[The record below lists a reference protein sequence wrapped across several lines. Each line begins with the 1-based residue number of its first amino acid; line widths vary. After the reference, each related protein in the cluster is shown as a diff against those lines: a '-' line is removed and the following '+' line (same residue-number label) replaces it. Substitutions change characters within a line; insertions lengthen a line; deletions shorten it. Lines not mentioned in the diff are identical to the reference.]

1 MEVASVA
8 TLEAQFHPCDFPPSN
23 MLKEACD
30 NPDALFGLSE
40 TALVSLIYREFPDEI
55 DRLRRAYSIRDPQGI
70 PPDSPS
76 PSRIPYQED
85 YDEVNRTLVGFL
97 VLRWIHN
104 GEYEVFVGSQPPELR
119 LTRESF
125 DWIRDYYN
133 QIITDAKTLYALITS
148 IIIND
153 LGKDPELALDHQ
165 KSTGEDISDLNHDH
179 ILLKA
184 CDSGLVPSLDRH
196 SAQEKD
202 DLLLGIEIGAFF
214 NFGQLGQAENA
225 PAALTSLLR
234 MEGRQRSFKLRFMEQ
249 LLDIAG
255 AAGHMDWTCAKKLN
269 QPIFESYRNVF
280 YACSSVIDGTLDAR
294 QGYDY
299 VLIQRAEYIHTK
311 GFRLLKV
318 ENDEYERAL
327 MRLLCMGNVTTTKSA
342 EMYESA
348 LNSLQPTTK
357 DALVYALNVDGSVDE
372 PAIQPT
378 YTPALLSMIKK
389 PTELVA
395 VLDYL
400 SRVMSV
406 KARVNSSAVIVER
419 SVLGV
424 LKRHIE
430 SDGFR
435 ENPSILED
443 VDVPDD
449 VVALTVQ

>member
-1 MEVASVA
+1 MKHPQ
-8 TLEAQFHPCDFPPSN
+8 TLR
-23 MLKEACD
+23 EACD
-30 NPDALFGLSE
+30 NPDALFALSE
-40 TALVSLIYREFPDEI
+40 RSLVSLIYQEFPDEI
-55 DRLRRAYSIRDPQGI
+55 DRLRRAYSICDPQGN
-70 PPDSPS
+70 PPETPS
-76 PSRIPYQED
+76 PSRIIYEED

-97 VLRWIHN
+97 ALRWIH
-104 GEYEVFVGSQPPELR
+104 GAEYDVFVGSQPPELR

-125 DWIRDYYN
+125 DWIRDYSN
-133 QIITDAKTLYALITS
+133 QVIVDADTLYALITS

-165 KSTGEDISDLNHDH
+165 RTTGEDISDLNHDY

-184 CDSGLVPSLDRH
+184 CGSGLVPCLERH
-196 SAQEKD
+196 SAEKKD
-202 DLLLGIEIGAFF
+202 DLLLGIDIGAFF

-234 MEGRQRSFKLRFMEQ
+234 MEGRERSFQLRFMEQ

-280 YACSSVIDGTLDAR
+280 HACHGVISGTLDAR
-294 QGYDY
+294 QGYDH
-299 VLIQRAEYIHTK
+299 VLIRRAEYIHKK

-318 ENDEYERAL
+318 ESDQYERAL
-327 MRLLCMGNVTTTKSA
+327 MRLLCMGNVTTKKTA

-348 LNSLQPTTK
+348 VNSLQQATK

-378 YTPALLSMIKK
+378 YAPALLSLIKK
-389 PTELVA
+389 QTELAA
-395 VLDYL
+395 VLEYF

-406 KARVNSSAVIVER
+406 KARVDSSAILVER

-424 LKRHIE
+424 LKRHIT
-430 SDGFR
+430 SDEFR

-443 VDVPDD
+443 VDVPED
-449 VVALTVQ
+449 VIALTVQ

>member
-1 MEVASVA
+1 MKQS
-8 TLEAQFHPCDFPPSN
+8 EALRD
-23 MLKEACD
+23 ACN
-30 NPDALFGLSE
+30 NPDALFALSE
-40 TALVSLIYREFPDEI
+40 KELVSLIYQEFTNEI
-55 DRLRRAYSIRDPQGI
+55 DRLRRAYSIRDPQGN
-70 PPDSPS
+70 PPETPS
-76 PSRIPYQED
+76 PSRTIYKEE

-97 VLRWIHN
+97 SLRWIHN
-104 GEYEVFVGSQPPELR
+104 AEYEVFVGSQPLELR
-119 LTRESF
+119 LTKESF
-125 DWIRDYYN
+125 DWILDYYK
-133 QIITDAKTLYALITS
+133 QVIADANTLYALITS

-165 KSTGEDISDLNHDH
+165 RITGEDISNLNHDL

-184 CDSGLVPSLDRH
+184 CGSGLVPSLERQ
-196 SAQEKD
+196 SAQAKD
-202 DLLLGIEIGAFF
+202 DLFLGIESGAFF

-234 MEGRQRSFKLRFMEQ
+234 MKGRERSFQLRFMEQ

-280 YACSSVIDGTLDAR
+280 HACYSVITGTLDGR
-294 QGYDY
+294 QGYDH
-299 VLIQRAEYIHTK
+299 VLIRRAEYIHAK

-318 ENDEYERAL
+318 GNEQYERAL
-327 MRLLCMGNVTTTKSA
+327 MRLLCMGNVTTKKTA

-348 LNSLQPTTK
+348 LNSLRQPTR

-378 YTPALLSMIKK
+378 YAPALLSLIRTQ
-389 PTELVA
+389 TELVA
-395 VLDYL
+395 VLEYFC
-400 SRVMSV
+400 RVMST
-406 KARVNSSAVIVER
+406 KTRGDSSAILVER

-424 LKRHIE
+424 LKRHIA
-430 SDGFR
+430 SDEFR
-435 ENPSILED
+435 GNPSILEH

-449 VVALTVQ
+449 VIALSAH

>member
-1 MEVASVA
+1 
-8 TLEAQFHPCDFPPSN
+8 

-30 NPDALFGLSE
+30 NPDVLFGLSE
-40 TALVSLIYREFPDEI
+40 TALVSLIYQEFPDEI
-55 DRLRRAYSIRDPQGI
+55 DRLRRAYSIRDPQGN
-70 PPDSPS
+70 PPESPS
-76 PSRIPYQED
+76 PSRILYQED
-85 YDEVNRTLVGFL
+85 YDEVNRTLIGFL
-97 VLRWIHN
+97 ALRWIHN

-125 DWIRDYYN
+125 NWTRDYYK
-133 QIITDAKTLYALITS
+133 QTITDAKTLYALITS

-165 KSTGEDISDLNHDH
+165 KLTGNDISDLNHDH

-184 CDSGLVPSLDRH
+184 CQSGLVPSLDRH
-196 SAQEKD
+196 SAQEKE

-225 PAALTSLLR
+225 PVALTSLLR
-234 MEGRQRSFKLRFMEQ
+234 MEGRQRSFQLRFMEQ

-269 QPIFESYRNVF
+269 QPIFDSYRNVF
-280 YACSSVIDGTLDAR
+280 QACYKVIDGTLDAR
-294 QGYDY
+294 QGYDH
-299 VLIQRAEYIHTK
+299 VLIGRAEYIHTK
-311 GFRLLKV
+311 GFRLLRV
-318 ENDEYERAL
+318 ENNQYERAL
-327 MRLLCMGNVTTTKSA
+327 MRLLCMGNVTTRETA
-342 EMYESA
+342 EMFESA
-348 LNSLQPTTK
+348 LDSLQPAAK

-378 YTPALLSMIKK
+378 YMPALFSLIKK

-395 VLDYL
+395 VLHYL
-400 SRVMSV
+400 ARVMST
-406 KARVNSSAVIVER
+406 KARVDSSPVIVER
-419 SVLGV
+419 SVLAV

-430 SDGFR
+430 GDEFR
-435 ENPSILED
+435 DNPSILED

>member
-1 MEVASVA
+1 MKQHHV
-8 TLEAQFHPCDFPPSN
+8 LR
-23 MLKEACD
+23 EACN
-30 NPDALFGLSE
+30 NPDALFALSE
-40 TALVSLIYREFPDEI
+40 SSLVSLIYQEFPDEI
-55 DRLRRAYSIRDPQGI
+55 DRLRRAYSIRDPQGN
-70 PPDSPS
+70 PPETSS
-76 PSRIPYQED
+76 PSRIIYEED

-97 VLRWIHN
+97 ALRWIHN
-104 GEYEVFVGSQPPELR
+104 AEYEVFIGPQLPELR

-125 DWIRDYYN
+125 DWIHDYYS
-133 QIITDAKTLYALITS
+133 QVITDANTLYALITS
-148 IIIND
+148 IVIND

-165 KSTGEDISDLNHDH
+165 KTTGEDISDLNHDY

-184 CDSGLVPSLDRH
+184 CRSGLVPSLERH
-196 SAQEKD
+196 SAEEKD

-234 MEGRQRSFKLRFMEQ
+234 MEGRERSFQLRFMEQ

-280 YACSSVIDGTLDAR
+280 HACYSVISGTLDAR
-294 QGYDY
+294 QGYDH

-318 ENDEYERAL
+318 ESEEYERAL
-327 MRLLCMGNVTTTKSA
+327 MRLLCMGNVTTKEGA

-348 LNSLQPTTK
+348 LNSLRQATK

-378 YTPALLSMIKK
+378 YAPALLSLIKK
-389 PTELVA
+389 EMELVA
-395 VLDYL
+395 VLEYF

-406 KARVNSSAVIVER
+406 KARVGSSAILIER

-430 SDGFR
+430 SAEFR
-435 ENPSILED
+435 GNPSMLED
-443 VDVPDD
+443 VEVPDD
-449 VVALTVQ
+449 VIALTVQ

>member
-1 MEVASVA
+1 MKPHQ
-8 TLEAQFHPCDFPPSN
+8 TLR
-23 MLKEACD
+23 EACD
-30 NPDALFGLSE
+30 NPDALFALSE
-40 TALVSLIYREFPDEI
+40 RSLVSLIYQEFPDEI
-55 DRLRRAYSIRDPQGI
+55 DRLRRAYSIRDPQGN
-70 PPDSPS
+70 PPETPS
-76 PSRIPYQED
+76 PSRIIYEED

-97 VLRWIHN
+97 ALRWIH
-104 GEYEVFVGSQPPELR
+104 GAEYDVFVGSQPPELR

-125 DWIRDYYN
+125 DWIRDYFN
-133 QIITDAKTLYALITS
+133 QVIIDADTLYALITS

-165 KSTGEDISDLNHDH
+165 RTTGEDISDLNHDY

-184 CDSGLVPSLDRH
+184 CGSGLVPCLERH
-196 SAQEKD
+196 SAEKKD

-234 MEGRQRSFKLRFMEQ
+234 MEGRERSFQLRFMEQ

-280 YACSSVIDGTLDAR
+280 HACHGVISGTLDAC
-294 QGYDY
+294 QGYDH
-299 VLIQRAEYIHTK
+299 VLIRRAEYIHKK

-318 ENDEYERAL
+318 ECDQYERAL
-327 MRLLCMGNVTTTKSA
+327 MRLLCMGNVTTKETA

-348 LNSLQPTTK
+348 MNSLQQATK

-378 YTPALLSMIKK
+378 YAPALLSLIKK
-389 PTELVA
+389 QTELVA
-395 VLDYL
+395 VLEYF

-406 KARVNSSAVIVER
+406 KARVDSSAILVER

-424 LKRHIE
+424 LKRHIA
-430 SDGFR
+430 SDEFR

-443 VDVPDD
+443 VDVPED
-449 VVALTVQ
+449 VIALTVQ